1 MVLFVRSTTLMLEN
15 GRSPLQSAPL
25 EG

>member
-1 MVLFVRSTTLMLEN
+1 MVLFFRPTTLMLEN